1 MHGATGL
8 CDGRARDGT
17 SALRPFPQDAQD
29 LLGLMRQI
37 LPLCANG
44 SEQSVEHVDQ
54 MMLESHVAQ
63 TARAIALLERLQS
76 RVVRVEGLEVGKDD
90 VALDL
95 SRVLHPCVAGIGV

>member
-1 MHGATGL
+1 
-8 CDGRARDGT
+8 
-17 SALRPFPQDAQD
+17 
-29 LLGLMRQI
+29 
-37 LPLCANG
+37 
-44 SEQSVEHVDQ
+44 VEHVDQ

-95 SRVLHPCVAGIGV
+95 SRVLHPCVAGIGVHAHHLIGDDVGQIREIDRVAERLAHL